1 MATLIRVVLAEDYH
15 LVREGIRKLLEA
27 AGEFQVVGEATDGQE
42 AVELVKEL
50 KPDVLVMDLKM
61 PRLNGLEAALQ
72 VKTLNVGTQVII
84 LSMYADEMIIQ
95 QALRNGIRG
104 YVLKQ
109 SVGAELLAAIQTAYR
124 GGLYLSSGVSQYI
137 DTFAVSQQSKSLL
150 ENLSPREQEVIK
162 MVIAGQSTQEIADS
176 FYTSVKTVYKQR
188 RSAMRKLGVND
199 VANLVRVGFQL
210 GLGTLDN
217 I

>member
-27 AGEFQVVGEATDGQE
+27 AGDFQVVGEATDGQE

-50 KPDVLVMDLKM
+50 KPDVLVIDLKM

-72 VKTLNVGTQVII
+72 IKTLNLGTQMII
-84 LSMYADEMIIQ
+84 LSMYADVMIVQ
-95 QALRNGIRG
+95 QALHNGIRG

-109 SVGAELLAAIQTAYR
+109 SVGAELLAAIQTAHR
-124 GGLYLSSGVSQYI
+124 GGLYLGSGVSQYI
-137 DTFAVSQQSKSLL
+137 ETFTDSHQSKSLL

-188 RSAMRKLGVND
+188 RSAMRKLGVYD
-199 VANLVRVGFQL
+199 VANLVRVGLQL

-217 I
+217 V

>member
-1 MATLIRVVLAEDYH
+1 MATLIRVELAEDYH

-27 AGEFQVVGEATDGQE
+27 AGEFQIVGEANDGQE
-42 AVELVKEL
+42 AIELVKKL
-50 KPDVLVMDLKM
+50 KPEVLVMDLKM

-72 VKTLNVGTQVII
+72 LKKLNVDTQVII
-84 LSMYADEMIIQ
+84 LSMYADEMIVQ
-95 QALRNGIRG
+95 QALRNGIRS

-124 GGLYLSSGVSQYI
+124 GGLYLSSGVSQYN
-137 DTFAVSQQSKSLL
+137 DTFTVSQQSKSLL
-150 ENLSPREQEVIK
+150 ENHSPREQEDIK

-188 RSAMRKLGVND
+188 RSAMDKLGVND
-199 VANLVRVGFQL
+199 VANLVRVGLQL
-210 GLGTLDN
+210 SLGTLDN

>member
-27 AGEFQVVGEATDGQE
+27 AGDFQVVGEATDGQE

-50 KPDVLVMDLKM
+50 KPDVLVIDLKM

-72 VKTLNVGTQVII
+72 IKTLNLGTQMII
-84 LSMYADEMIIQ
+84 LSMYADVMIVQ

-109 SVGAELLAAIQTAYR
+109 SVGAELLAAIQTAHR
-124 GGLYLSSGVSQYI
+124 GGLYLGSGVSQYI
-137 DTFAVSQQSKSLL
+137 ETFTDLHQSKSLL

-188 RSAMRKLGVND
+188 RSAMRKLGVSD
-199 VANLVRVGFQL
+199 VANLVRVGLQL

>member
-1 MATLIRVVLAEDYH
+1 MATLIRVELAEDYH

-27 AGEFQVVGEATDGQE
+27 AGEFQIVGEANDGQE

-50 KPDVLVMDLKM
+50 KPEVLVMDLKL

-72 VKTLNVGTQVII
+72 LKTLNVSTQVII
-84 LSMYADEMIIQ
+84 LSMYADEMIVQ

-137 DTFAVSQQSKSLL
+137 DTFTVSQQSKSLL
-150 ENLSPREQEVIK
+150 ENHSPREQEDIK

-188 RSAMRKLGVND
+188 RSAMDKLGVND
-199 VANLVRVGFQL
+199 VANLVRVGLQL
-210 GLGTLDN
+210 SLGTLDN